1 MEQKF
6 EKNRTFTLNAHAP
19 DQYGQTYSGTI
30 YLNHKPHWLNAKDV
44 NGPNGPFISGYIGKE
59 KQPKWPQQAEPQ
71 QAEPQQAKPQA
82 QKPAPRRFEV
92 DPQTSSFSDL
102 EDEPF

>member
-6 EKNRTFTLNAHAP
+6 EKNRTFTLNAHEP
-19 DQYGQTYSGTI
+19 DQYGQTYTGTI
-30 YLNHKPHWLNAKDV
+30 YLNHKPHWLNAKDA

-59 KQPKWPQQAEPQ
+59 KRPPQHSEGQSRQPE
-71 QAEPQQAKPQA
+71 PQA